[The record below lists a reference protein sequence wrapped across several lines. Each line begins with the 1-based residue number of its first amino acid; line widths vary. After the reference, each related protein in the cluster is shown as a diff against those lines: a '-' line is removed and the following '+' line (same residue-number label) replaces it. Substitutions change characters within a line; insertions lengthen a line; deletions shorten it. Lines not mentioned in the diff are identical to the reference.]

1 MTDKEIVAIAAL
13 LANHSVYQTALTS
26 LLIDKGVLTQAELT
40 ASIEEQIKGKVMD
53 NCIDAY
59 ILALDTMTKEKP
71 PEGGE

>member
-1 MTDKEIVAIAAL
+1 MTDKEIVAVAAL

-26 LLIDKGVLTQAELT
+26 LLIEKGVLTQAELT
-40 ASIEEQIKGKVMD
+40 ARIEEQIKEKIMD